1 MKNLDAL
8 IRREYKRLGM
18 NIVHDDALADLAF
31 GFQADFIKCGI
42 ATKWREVK
50 LKRLIDIENSIQ

>member
-1 MKNLDAL
+1 MSH
-8 IRREYKRLGM
+8 RSGETM
-18 NIVHDDALADLAF
+18 DDALTDYAV

-50 LKRLIDIENSIQ
+50 LKRLVEIEKIIKLSAFWVF